1 MNENEL
7 RAEIARSGLTMSEL
21 AERIGISK
29 SAMHRKVSG
38 ITEFRQSELAAIKI
52 VLGLTDRVMARIFF
66 AEKVS

>member
-1 MNENEL
+1 
-7 RAEIARSGLTMSEL
+7 MSEL
-21 AERIGISK
+21 AERIGMSK